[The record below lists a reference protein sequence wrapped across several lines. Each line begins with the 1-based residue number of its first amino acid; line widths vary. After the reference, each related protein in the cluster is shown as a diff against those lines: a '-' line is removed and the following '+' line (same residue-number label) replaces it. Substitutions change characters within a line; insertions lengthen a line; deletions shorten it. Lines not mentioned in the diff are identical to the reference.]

1 MIGCP
6 TSSQRPTPQTSS
18 WPREDSD
25 LIVHCNK
32 LMDRLRLPRNSKSQM
47 RPLRLLLIAPSP
59 EIVGGHSVQAS
70 ALMKQLLNEPG
81 IHLTFLP
88 IDVPELRF
96 IRRMKY
102 IRTLANFVAYNAML
116 ISRVV
121 RADLVHVFTA
131 AYYSY
136 LLWTVPAILF
146 GKLAGAK
153 VIVNYH
159 DGQAEDHLKRWPIAV
174 RTLRMADAVVA
185 PSGFLVDVFQKFG
198 IQAQAIHNII
208 DMGRFRYRRRTPL
221 RPVFM
226 TNRGLEPLYNVGC
239 VIRAFGVIQRHYP
252 GASLTIAHDGAC
264 RGELEQLAID
274 LRLERVLFVGK
285 IPQSQIARL
294 YDDADIY
301 LTSPNIDNMPLSLL
315 ECFASGLPVV
325 ATKVGG
331 IPYIVT
337 DGENGLLV
345 ECGDYEAMAARAM
358 ALLNDPPLADRLVDN
373 ARLQCRNYSWELIR
387 DQWLDLYSRL
397 TGIEL
402 VRR

>member
-1 MIGCP
+1 
-6 TSSQRPTPQTSS
+6 
-18 WPREDSD
+18 
-25 LIVHCNK
+25 
-32 LMDRLRLPRNSKSQM
+32 M
-47 RPLRLLLIAPSP
+47 RPIRLLLIAPSP

-70 ALMKQLLNEPG
+70 ALMKQFVNEPR

-96 IRRMKY
+96 IRRIKY
-102 IRTLANFVAYNAML
+102 VRTLANIVAYNALL

-121 RADLVHVFTA
+121 RTDVVHVFTA

-136 LLWTVPAILF
+136 FMWTIPAILF

-159 DGQAEDHLKRWPIAV
+159 DGQAEDHLKRWPIAAP
-174 RTLRMADAVVA
+174 TLRMADAVVT
-185 PSGFLVDVFQKFG
+185 PSGFLVDVFRKFG
-198 IQAQAIHNII
+198 VKAQSIFNII
-208 DMGRFRYRRRTPL
+208 DMDRFRFRRRSPL

-239 VIRAFGVIQRHYP
+239 VIRAFAIIRQHYP
-252 GASLTIAHDGAC
+252 DASLTIAHDGAC
-264 RGELEQLAID
+264 RGELEQLTRD
-274 LRLERVLFVGK
+274 LHLERVAFVGK
-285 IPQSQIARL
+285 VPQDQIARL

-301 LTSPNIDNMPLSLL
+301 LTSPNIDNMPLSVL
-315 ECFASGLPVV
+315 ESFAAGLPVV

-337 DGENGLLV
+337 NGQTGLLV
-345 ECGDYEAMAARAM
+345 ECGDHEAMAAQSM
-358 ALLNDPPLADRLVDN
+358 VLLKDPQLADLLVEN

-387 DQWLDLYSRL
+387 AQWLELYSRL

-402 VRR
+402 N

>member
-1 MIGCP
+1 
-6 TSSQRPTPQTSS
+6 
-18 WPREDSD
+18 
-25 LIVHCNK
+25 
-32 LMDRLRLPRNSKSQM
+32 M
-47 RPLRLLLIAPSP
+47 RPLRILLIAPSP

-70 ALMKQLLNEPG
+70 ALMKELLNEPG

-102 IRTLANFVAYNAML
+102 IRTLANFVAYNAIL

-121 RADLVHVFTA
+121 RTDVVHVFTA

-136 LLWTVPAILF
+136 LLWTVPAILL
-146 GKLAGAK
+146 GKLVGAK

-159 DGQAEDHLKRWPIAV
+159 DGQAEDHLRRSRIAV
-174 RTLRMADAVVA
+174 PTLRMADAVVA
-185 PSGFLVDVFQKFG
+185 PSGFLVDVFRKFG
-198 IQAQAIHNII
+198 IKAQAIYNII
-208 DMGRFRYRRRTPL
+208 DMSRFRYHRRNPL

-239 VIRAFGVIQRHYP
+239 VIRAFGIVQQHYP
-252 GASLTIAHDGAC
+252 SASLTIAHDGPC
-264 RGELEQLAID
+264 RGELEQLARD
-274 LRLERVLFVGK
+274 LQLERVSFVGK
-285 IPQSQIARL
+285 VPQSQIARL

-331 IPYIVT
+331 IPYILT
-337 DGENGLLV
+337 NGETGLLV
-345 ECGDYEAMAARAM
+345 ESGDHEAMAARAM
-358 ALLNDPPLADRLVDN
+358 ELLNDPQLADRLVEN
-373 ARLQCRNYSWELIR
+373 AHLQCRDYSWESIR
-387 DQWLDLYSRL
+387 TKWLGLYR
-397 TGIEL
+397 E
-402 VRR
+402 